1 MMRVEIGIKMERLAE
16 LLVRSPNRLGDIRD
30 LCLELATEI
39 DQYLQ
44 EVEEENYDEE
54 YSEEEEDEDLYEEE
68 EEEEES
74 EKNDRY
80 QEYRYRYGEDD
91 EEA

>member
-16 LLVRSPNRLGDIRD
+16 LLVRSPNRLEDIRD
-30 LCLELATEI
+30 LCLELATDI

-44 EVEEENYDEE
+44 EVEEENYDDE
-54 YSEEEEDEDLYEEE
+54 YSEEDEDEDLYEEE
-68 EEEEES
+68 DEEDS

-80 QEYRYRYGEDD
+80 QEYRYRYGEEDD
-91 EEA
+91 EA